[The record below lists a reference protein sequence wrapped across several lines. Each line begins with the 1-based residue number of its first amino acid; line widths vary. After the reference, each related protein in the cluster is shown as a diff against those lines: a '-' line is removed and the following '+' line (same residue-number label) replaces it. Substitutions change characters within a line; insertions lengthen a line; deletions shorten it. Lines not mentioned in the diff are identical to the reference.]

1 MQGQVII
8 LYVIAI
14 CFLSAMFVW
23 FFFKVIEEVDKWKAR
38 KFKSNK
44 AHFSSDLY
52 ALQNK
57 WAKKGELEYAAML
70 GVLMEDISYRE
81 DEPLTEY
88 GKEIKKSNA

>member
-14 CFLSAMFVW
+14 CFLSCMFVW
-23 FFFKVIEEVDKWKAR
+23 FFFKAIEEVDKWKER

-44 AHFSSDLY
+44 ARFSYDLY

-57 WAKKGELEYAAML
+57 WARKGELEYSAMIAT
-70 GVLMEDISYRE
+70 VIEEVYYRE
-81 DEPLTEY
+81 EEPSTEY
-88 GKEIKKSNA
+88 GKEIKRANA